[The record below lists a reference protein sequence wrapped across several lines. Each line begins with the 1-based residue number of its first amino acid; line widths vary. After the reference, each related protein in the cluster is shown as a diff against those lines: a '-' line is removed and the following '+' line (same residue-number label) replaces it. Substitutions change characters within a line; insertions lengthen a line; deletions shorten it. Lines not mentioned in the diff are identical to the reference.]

1 MMVINGTGDVDQKNV
16 FYESLTTFED
26 KTFELESAVSSTT
39 IVEKPTPVFSNLDEI
54 LSSDLDNSNTAITT
68 IHTTINILRPYL
80 SEGLTNLSLWSRA
93 ICSRTVLDLESSSLA
108 DSFVRWDNS
117 FQMSDLIIDTTN
129 MKNTTLD
136 NSLESS
142 SEVGGGG
149 GGRIGGESLRKKK
162 EDEKFIPACRILT
175 IAEALMRRVAEGR
188 NIGK

>member
-1 MMVINGTGDVDQKNV
+1 MELATSIKKYVTS
-16 FYESLTTFED
+16 ESLTTFED
-26 KTFELESAVSSTT
+26 KTFELESAVSKKQERVVVEQQQLESTT

-54 LSSDLDNSNTAITT
+54 LTSDLDNSNTAITT

-149 GGRIGGESLRKKK
+149 GGGEIGVRKFKK
-162 EDEKFIPACRILT
+162 EK
-175 IAEALMRRVAEGR
+175 GR
-188 NIGK
+188 